1 MTTVKTNT
9 VLVAQ
14 EETPLVSN
22 AKDLVN
28 EYRWLAYLLEVRF
41 KWHTQEQTEHKT
53 ITEIEAPNLQASNS
67 LYANCLK
74 QYKFSFEE
82 RIILLLALAPHVC
95 PQLLDRFF
103 LKNSATGIRFT
114 EFGGIQGKQHNG
126 IIPTAE
132 TAVFILAGYNLIKR
146 FEVLKC
152 FDPDHFFAKKNILR
166 LEKDKSNEPLLSGAL
181 TITREYLTILTL
193 GEAYKPSFSNEFP
206 AHRLYTNLE
215 WEDLVLDAPI
225 LDEINEIMAWLKYQ
239 DQIMKDWGLGK
250 RIKPGYRTLFYGPPG
265 TGKTLVASLLGKTT
279 KKEVYRVDLSKIVS
293 KYIGETEKNLAGI
306 FDQAENK
313 NWILFFDEADALF
326 GKRTATKDS
335 KDRHANQEVAYLLQR
350 IEEFPGIVVL
360 ATNLKTNLDEAF
372 ARRFQSMIY
381 FPMPRPEQRFQLWK
395 KAFEGC
401 NLEEVDLWKI
411 AQEYEMAGG
420 AIINVLRYCALLAA
434 QRNDNAIYHE
444 DIEYG
449 IRKEFRKEGKTI

>member
-1 MTTVKTNT
+1 MTTAKNNT
-9 VLVAQ
+9 IIPAMRNLDLNAEILSSEYEWFAMVL
-14 EETPLVSN
+14 
-22 AKDLVN
+22 D
-28 EYRWLAYLLEVRF
+28 VRF
-41 KWHTQEQTEHKT
+41 KNYFGQEGAAYET
-53 ITEIEAPNLQASNS
+53 IYDVPVPDLTYSEAP
-67 LYANCLK
+67 YANVVKAFNL
-74 QYKFSFEE
+74 SFEE
-82 RIILLLALAPHVC
+82 RLILLLALSPHVC
-95 PQLLDRFF
+95 PQALDILFVR
-103 LKNSATGIRFT
+103 NTNTGRGYA
-114 EFGGIQGKQHNG
+114 EFGGISGQQHSG
-126 IIPTAE
+126 FLPTGE
-132 TAVFILAGYNLIKR
+132 TAAFLLSANNLNKR

-152 FDPDHFFAKKNILR
+152 FDPEHFFAKKNILR

-193 GEAYKPSFSNEFP
+193 GEDYKPTFSNEFP

-215 WEDLVLDAPI
+215 WEDLVLDELI
-225 LDEINEIMAWLKYQ
+225 LEEINEIMAWLKYQ

-420 AIINVLRYCALLAA
+420 AIINILRYCALLAA
-434 QRNDNAIYHE
+434 QRAGNLIYQE